1 MIMNIFKRFVLIP
14 LVVSLTLNFVFAQNR
29 KFVNEYLNLGVGAR
43 SLAMMGAV
51 SANTNDITAGYW
63 NPAGLLDVKSQFQVS
78 AMHSE
83 WNAGIVK
90 YDYIGVG
97 KRFGEKNNSFGSITL
112 LRTGIDNI
120 PNTLNI
126 VTPEGNI
133 DYDKISEF
141 SSANYAMI
149 VSYATNMFGGV
160 KLGGSTKIL
169 YRQIGSFAHAWGFGF
184 DVGAKFNFDRFQVGV
199 VAKDITST
207 FTAWSF
213 DFTEKEKRIFAQTG
227 NEIPVSSVEYALPRV
242 IAGVSYENGFGKNKS
257 DFSYL
262 VEVDINLSTDGQR
275 HALLSSDF
283 VNISPAFGV
292 ELGIFDKVFLRA
304 GYGNIQRV
312 VHDIAKTGNSLEGQ
326 PNVGI
331 GLKLGKLH
339 VDYALTNV
347 GNVASTLYS
356 HVFSLSLDLKTKKR
370 YTLGG

>member
-1 MIMNIFKRFVLIP
+1 MNVFKKFIPVLIFITI
-14 LVVSLTLNFVFAQNR
+14 TLNFVSAQGR

-63 NPAGLLDVKSQFQVS
+63 NPAGLLDVESQFQIS

-97 KRFGEKNNSFGSITL
+97 KRFGEENKSFGSVTL

-141 SSANYAMI
+141 SSANYAAI
-149 VSYATNMFGGV
+149 VSYATKMFGGV
-160 KLGGSTKIL
+160 DLGANTKIL

-184 DVGAKFNFDRFQVGV
+184 DIGAKFSLDNVRIGLM
-199 VAKDITST
+199 AKDITST

-213 DFTEKEKRIFAQTG
+213 NFSEKEKQIFAQTG
-227 NEIPVSSVEYALPRV
+227 NDIPISSVEYALPRV
-242 IAGVSYENGFGKNKS
+242 IAGVAYQNSFSFGRDS
-257 DFSYL
+257 SMFTYL
-262 VEVDINLSTDGQR
+262 LEFDINISGDGQR
-275 HALLSSDF
+275 HALISSNF

-292 ELGIFDKVFLRA
+292 EFGILDKVFLR
-304 GYGNIQRV
+304 GGFGNVQRV
-312 VHDIAKTGNSLEGQ
+312 VNDITGTDDSLEGQ
-326 PNVGI
+326 PNVGV
-331 GLKLGKLH
+331 GLKFGRLRI
-339 VDYALTNV
+339 DYALTNV
-347 GNVASTLYS
+347 GNLSSTLYS
-356 HVFSLSLDLKTKKR
+356 HVFSLSLDLATKKR

>member
-1 MIMNIFKRFVLIP
+1 MNAFKKFVSI
-14 LVVSLTLNFVFAQNR
+14 VVIISLTSNFVFSQNR

-43 SLAMMGAV
+43 ALAMMGAV
-51 SANTNDITAGYW
+51 SANTDDVTAGYW
-63 NPAGLLDVKSQFQVS
+63 NPAGLLDVESQFQVS

-97 KRFGEKNNSFGSITL
+97 KRFGRKNNSFGSITL

-126 VTPEGNI
+126 FTPEGNI

-149 VSYATNMFGGV
+149 ASYATKMFGNISMGAN
-160 KLGGSTKIL
+160 TKIL

-184 DVGAKFNFDRFQVGV
+184 DIGTRLNLNKFQVGV
-199 VAKDITST
+199 TVKDITST

-213 DFTEKEKRIFAQTG
+213 DFTEKEKQIFAQTG
-227 NEIPVSSVEYALPRV
+227 NDIPVSSVEYALPRL
-242 IAGVSYENGFGKNKS
+242 IAGVSYEDGFGKDKL
-257 DFSYL
+257 FTYL
-262 VEVDINLSTDGQR
+262 LEFDVNVSTDGQR
-275 HALLSSDF
+275 HALLSSNF
-283 VNISPAFGV
+283 FNISPAFGV
-292 ELGIFDKVFLRA
+292 EFGLFDKVFLRG

-312 VHDIAKTGNSLEGQ
+312 VYDVTRTGTLEGQ
-326 PNVGI
+326 PNVGV
-331 GLKLGKLH
+331 GLKLGRLH
-339 VDYALTNV
+339 IDYALTNV

-356 HVFSLSLDLKTKKR
+356 HVFSLSLDLVTKKR

>member
-1 MIMNIFKRFVLIP
+1 MSFFKKCVS
-14 LVVSLTLNFVFAQNR
+14 VVFIISLTSNFVFAQNR

-51 SANTNDITAGYW
+51 SANANDITAGYW
-63 NPAGLLDVKSQFQVS
+63 NPAGLLDVKPHFQVS
-78 AMHSE
+78 GMHSE
-83 WNAGIVK
+83 WNAGVVK

-97 KRFGEKNNSFGSITL
+97 KRFGGENGSFGSVTL

-141 SSANYAMI
+141 SSANYAVI
-149 VSYATNMFGGV
+149 VSYAAKMFGNVSMGAN
-160 KLGGSTKIL
+160 TKIL
-169 YRQIGSFAHAWGFGF
+169 YRQVGSFAHAWGFGF
-184 DVGAKFNFDRFQVGV
+184 DIGAKFNFNNIHVGV

-213 DFTEKEKRIFAQTG
+213 DFSEKEKQIFAQTG
-227 NEIPVSSVEYALPRV
+227 NDIPVSSVEYALPRV
-242 IAGVSYENGFGKNKS
+242 IAGVAYENGFGKNKS
-257 DFSYL
+257 SFSYL
-262 VEVDINLSTDGQR
+262 VELDLNISTDGQR
-275 HALLSSDF
+275 HALLSSNF
-283 VNISPAFGV
+283 INISPAFGV
-292 ELGIFDKVFLRA
+292 EFGIFDKVFLRG

-312 VHDIAKTGNSLEGQ
+312 IKDVANPGKSLEGQ
-326 PNVGI
+326 PNVGV

-339 VDYALTNV
+339 IDYALTNV

-356 HVFSLSLDLKTKKR
+356 HVFSLSLDLITKKR